1 MYFEESNPRDVP
13 MDVVL
18 GALRRIFPGIRESEV
33 RFHYHGTYN
42 VFEVRG
48 EYIFRFPDRSLF
60 NEEGY
65 ELIRREA
72 EVLEVLRPHIDLEI
86 PRFEYFSDDP
96 GTPFVGYWKIPGVS
110 LSRCFGEA
118 DEGRLQEVA
127 ERLGGFLSG
136 LHSEEAFRAFT
147 DRWPSEF
154 DMDVYRRHWEERY
167 ERIRKKVYSLLDPDQ
182 RDWIDALFTGFI
194 SDDDNFRFTPRVVHG
209 DFDTSNVLVDPSSLE
224 VTGVIDFEETGLWD
238 PAADLLFFREGEAF
252 IEGILSS
259 YSQALGPNIEERR
272 RFLYRRGPLIYML
285 TGVEL
290 ERPELINAGL
300 RMLKYQMRSTS
311 SL

>member
-1 MYFEESNPRDVP
+1 LYFEESNPRDVP
-13 MDVVL
+13 MEIVL
-18 GALRRIFPGIRESEV
+18 GELRRIFPGIRESEV

-42 VFEVRG
+42 VFEVRS
-48 EYIFRFPDRSLF
+48 EYIFRFPDRSLY

-65 ELIRREA
+65 ELIQREA
-72 EVLEVLRPHIDLEI
+72 EVLEVLRSHLDLEV
-86 PRFEYFSDDP
+86 PRFEYVSDDP
-96 GTPFVGYWKIPGVS
+96 GIPFVGYRKIPGVS
-110 LSRCFGEA
+110 LSRRFCEV
-118 DEGRLQEVA
+118 DEGSLQEVA

-147 DRWPSEF
+147 GRWPLEF
-154 DMDVYRRHWEERY
+154 DMEAYREHWGERY
-167 ERIRKKVYSLLDPDQ
+167 GRIREKVYPLLDPDQ
-182 RDWIDALFTGFI
+182 RGWTDDLFTRFI

-209 DFDTSNVLVDPSSLE
+209 DFDTSNVLVDSSSLE
-224 VTGVIDFEETGLWD
+224 VTGVIDFEETRLWD
-238 PAADLLFFREGEAF
+238 PAADLLFFREGKAF
-252 IEGILSS
+252 IEGILSN

-290 ERPELINAGL
+290 GRPELINAGQ